1 MLRLSQRNLQ
11 GYRRRPLVYIV
22 SCRHFNLKPGVH
34 QRERMHRSDIIIIF
48 DVIYTCIYIIYSS
61 VFSTRWFFFV
71 IFSKATCIN
80 CIYNLMYMCTYLE
93 VIPLLCMF
101 ALQPSANPG
110 STPFLV
116 LFPAA
121 RVHGPLISHKV
132 CLPRAQPVL
141 QGKVQ
146 NLEVQCCLNVKVKI
160 KRFALTQHFLVLKYM
175 DDII

>member
-1 MLRLSQRNLQ
+1 MYIYNLFICLLNSML
-11 GYRRRPLVYIV
+11 
-22 SCRHFNLKPGVH
+22 
-34 QRERMHRSDIIIIF
+34 
-48 DVIYTCIYIIYSS
+48 
-61 VFSTRWFFFV
+61 FFFV

-132 CLPRAQPVL
+132 CLPRA
-141 QGKVQ
+141 
-146 NLEVQCCLNVKVKI
+146 
-160 KRFALTQHFLVLKYM
+160 
-175 DDII
+175 